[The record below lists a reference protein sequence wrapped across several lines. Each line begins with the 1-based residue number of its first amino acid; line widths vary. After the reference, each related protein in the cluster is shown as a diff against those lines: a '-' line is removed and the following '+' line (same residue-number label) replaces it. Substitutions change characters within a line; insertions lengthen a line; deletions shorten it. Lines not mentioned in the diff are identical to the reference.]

1 MKTALEDLAHKLL
14 LTKAAFAV
22 KSEEEDHVLM
32 VTG

>member
-1 MKTALEDLAHKLL
+1 MKAALEDLAHKLL

-22 KSEEEDHVLM
+22 KSEEDHVLM